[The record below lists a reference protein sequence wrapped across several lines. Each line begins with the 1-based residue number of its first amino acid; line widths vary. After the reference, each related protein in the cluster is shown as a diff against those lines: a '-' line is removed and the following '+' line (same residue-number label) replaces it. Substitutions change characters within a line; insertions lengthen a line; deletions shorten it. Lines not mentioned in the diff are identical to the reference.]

1 MGGSLKQIKDADDS
15 PKEPNENM
23 VPDVE
28 ELTANEAAIDISS
41 DEDGSDTEPDDSN
54 LNNLID
60 ALVDDAPNDG
70 IEKPVAQLP
79 LADET
84 SSDNG
89 LKRTLLEDED
99 RFENVLKWFTG
110 DDRST
115 IKDRDPLAIF
125 AAAMVAA
132 TTVKALVTDQIW
144 KEASLKNICAM
155 TENEIFAL
163 VRLPVGKKAVRRQWV
178 FTINDRPTGELAERR
193 QIAQ

>member
-15 PKEPNENM
+15 PKEQNDNL

-28 ELTANEAAIDISS
+28 ELTANETAIDISS

-54 LNNLID
+54 LNNLFD
-60 ALVDDAPNDG
+60 ALVDDPPNEG
-70 IEKPVAQLP
+70 IDKAVEHLP
-79 LADET
+79 PAEET

-89 LKRTLLEDED
+89 LKRTLLENED
-99 RFENVLKWFTG
+99 LFQNVLKWFTG

-132 TTVKALVTDQIW
+132 TTVKALVTDEIW
-144 KEASLKNICAM
+144 KDPCLNKLDAKKKNE
-155 TENEIFAL
+155 TF
-163 VRLPVGKKAVRRQWV
+163 
-178 FTINDRPTGELAERR
+178 
-193 QIAQ
+193 